1 MCRIFGPTRSI
12 VLMSTTPSKA
22 KSAKSALLSVAK
34 FGVPIAI
41 VGFLVSRIQPEQW
54 QALQNSPKR
63 YTLLVLA
70 MLIGLAATVLSYLR
84 WWLLVRSHNIP
95 LTPVEGVRLG
105 AIGFLLNFVSI
116 GAVGGD
122 LFKAYF
128 LSRRTPG
135 KKIEVFATALVDRVV
150 GLYGLLLV
158 ASVALWMIGPSL
170 SGDDVTMIRTV
181 VYALTVAG
189 AAFMLGVV
197 LGGSLIDRALDQIQ
211 NLPMVGPFVHRIA
224 DPLRAFRDH
233 TAAFMVTI
241 VMSVVVHVM
250 LAVAIY
256 FIAAGLYQHPPTLS
270 EHMVIVPIANAVAG
284 LPISL
289 AGIGVFEG
297 ALDHLYAKL
306 PTVSTDASGTIVGLV
321 YELVKIVIAMI
332 GVGFYWTGQREVR
345 ESFQSATAAT
355 TES

>member
-1 MCRIFGPTRSI
+1 MN
-12 VLMSTTPSKA
+12 TTPSTTRSPKTV
-22 KSAKSALLSVAK
+22 LLTVAK
-34 FGVPIAI
+34 FGVPVGI
-41 VGFLVSRIQPEQW
+41 VWYLVSQIQPQQW
-54 QALQNSPKR
+54 SALQNSPKQ
-63 YTLLVLA
+63 YSLLVMAL
-70 MLIGLAATVLSYLR
+70 LIGLSATLLSYVR

-95 LTPVEGVRLG
+95 LTPTEGIRLA

-128 LSRRTPG
+128 LARRTPG

-150 GLYGLLLV
+150 GLYGLLVV
-158 ASVALWMIGPSL
+158 ASVALWMIGDSL
-170 SGDDVTMIRTV
+170 AGDDVTMIRAV
-181 VYALTVAG
+181 VYTLTLAG

-197 LGGSLIDRALDQIQ
+197 LGGSLIDQALDRIL
-211 NLPMVGPFVHRIA
+211 NVPMIGPFVHRIA
-224 DPLRAFRDH
+224 DPLRAFRHH

-241 VMSVVVHVM
+241 GMSVVVHI
-250 LAVAIY
+250 LLGVAIY
-256 FIAAGLYQHPPTLS
+256 FIAAGLYEHPPTLA

-306 PTVSTDASGTIVGLV
+306 PTTPTDASGTIVGLV
-321 YELVKIVIAMI
+321 YEIVKIAIAMI
-332 GVGFYWTGQREVR
+332 GIVFYWTGQREVR
-345 ESFQSATAAT
+345 ESFQAVAASDDET
-355 TES
+355 

>member
-1 MCRIFGPTRSI
+1 MKS
-12 VLMSTTPSKA
+12 TPSKTMSV
-22 KSAKSALLSVAK
+22 KQVLLTVAK
-34 FGVPIAI
+34 FGVPVGI
-41 VGFLVSRIQPEQW
+41 VWYLVSQIQPEQW
-54 QALQNSPKR
+54 SALQASPKE
-63 YTLLVLA
+63 YSLLALA
-70 MLIGLAATVLSYLR
+70 MLVGLAATVLSYLR

-95 LTPVEGVRLG
+95 LTPTEGVRLG

-122 LFKAYF
+122 VFKAYF

-158 ASVALWMIGPSL
+158 ASVALWMIGDSL
-170 SGDDVTMIRTV
+170 AGDDVAMIRTV
-181 VYALTVAG
+181 VYSLTLAG
-189 AAFMLGVV
+189 AAFMLGIV
-197 LGGSLIDRALDQIQ
+197 LGGSLIDKALDRIMDV
-211 NLPMVGPFVHRIA
+211 PMVGPFVHRIA
-224 DPLRAFRDH
+224 DPLRAFRHH
-233 TAAFMVTI
+233 TGAFMITI
-241 VMSVVVHVM
+241 AMSVVVHMM

-256 FIAAGLYQHPPTLS
+256 FIAAGLYRHPPTLP

-306 PTVSTDASGTIVGLV
+306 PQQPTDASGTIVGLV
-321 YELVKIVIAMI
+321 YEMVKITIAMI
-332 GVGFYWTGQREVR
+332 GVVFYWTGQREVR
-345 ESFQSATAAT
+345 ESFQAASTAPA
-355 TES
+355 ES